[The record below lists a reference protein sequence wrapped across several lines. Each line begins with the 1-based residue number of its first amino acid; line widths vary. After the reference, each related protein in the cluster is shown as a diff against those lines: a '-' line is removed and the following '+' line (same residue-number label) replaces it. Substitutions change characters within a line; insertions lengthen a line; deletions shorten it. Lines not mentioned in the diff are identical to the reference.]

1 MSITY
6 ASTLRVLQRIELL
19 QSSEGRIALQ
29 EQLARDVEDLV
40 GKGMEWQKR
49 AEAAEAQLASC
60 RPDASLFSMIRSIV
74 AFGKGCFLLKD
85 GDRIIIGEPTETIC
99 YGKLGEGC
107 DEREAVRVAYENMMK
122 VPPCER
128 ERVKI

>member
-1 MSITY
+1 MTGKRM
-6 ASTLRVLQRIELL
+6 AELRKIAEEQVKANQVLDQLIYPHDVLELL
-19 QSSEGRIALQ
+19 DTI
-29 EQLARDVEDLV
+29 D
-40 GKGMEWQKR
+40 
-49 AEAAEAQLASC
+49 SC
-60 RPDASLFSMIRSIV
+60 RPDANLFSMIRSII
-74 AFGKGCFLLKD
+74 AFGNGCFLLKD